1 MQPETILKKLRPI
14 CMALADTE
22 ERQSWGHPTFTVAG
36 RPFAVFEQYKAE
48 WCLCFRVELAHR
60 DLFLKDS
67 RFFVTPYIGKH
78 GWLSLRLHAAQLDWE
93 EIRHLIVE
101 SHRLVNGAK
110 SCHTPLMS
118 KDKQRREKK
127 KPKKA
132 KPPRK

>member
-1 MQPETILKKLRPI
+1 MKPEAILKKLRPI
-14 CMALADTE
+14 CLALGNTE
-22 ERQSWGHPTFTVAG
+22 ERQSWGHPTFTVG
-36 RPFAVFEQYKAE
+36 GKSFAVFEQYKTE

-60 DLFLKDS
+60 DLFLKDA

-78 GWLSLRLHAAQLDWE
+78 GWLSLRVHAARLNWE
-93 EIRHLIVE
+93 EIRHLMAE
-101 SHRLVNGAK
+101 SHRLVSGAK
-110 SCHTPLMS
+110 SCHTALMS